1 MGGAAFP
8 PCCLT
13 WGQTMVEVMKIMDT
27 SLKRSMCTLLH
38 SVPRPC
44 SRAPLTQ
51 ASAGSSWTLMGKS
64 GSVSCGVTAPFLLG
78 PDAHKLLFLPS
89 KCLFSQFCVSSG
101 GSLVGLTATSSERAY
116 AILRILHWACIKL
129 DLGFTSFCFG
139 CEELEMFLF
148 FSFFRHYVICKWFPR
163 ENKAPAI

>member
-1 MGGAAFP
+1 
-8 PCCLT
+8 
-13 WGQTMVEVMKIMDT
+13 MVEVMKIMDT

-44 SRAPLTQ
+44 SRPPLTQ

-89 KCLFSQFCVSSG
+89 KCLFPLSCVSSG
-101 GSLVGLTATSSERAY
+101 VSLWVLCTQGMFEPSECLWQVWGLTLNMISP
-116 AILRILHWACIKL
+116 LLL
-129 DLGFTSFCFG
+129 SFWG
-139 CEELEMFLF
+139 
-148 FSFFRHYVICKWFPR
+148 FSFALGPGVSPQSHCSTTQLPLQCPSSCWCFINDRLV
-163 ENKAPAI
+163 